1 MYTDYRTE
9 YRIFTSTISK
19 ARPQQE
25 MDKRES
31 AMLVASIV
39 AALTNA
45 YLALPGNGAPT
56 VTPWQHAT
64 RCAAVGKL
72 ATMRPHLANAA
83 VAGARPT
90 RLRHEPLSM
99 LCLCLCSH
107 QSDPLRVTCPP
118 TVPSLVAPRGNDH
131 TWCAPHCLPT
141 RRRARTTTA
150 RAYVRAFPGVQ
161 LHALSRSVTTG
172 CLARAQGRA

>member
-1 MYTDYRTE
+1 MCTYPRVSMSMLIACDQGVIHPGGLGRE
-9 YRIFTSTISK
+9 C
-19 ARPQQE
+19 ARDP
-25 MDKRES
+25 
-31 AMLVASIV
+31 AWNL
-39 AALTNA
+39 
-45 YLALPGNGAPT
+45 
-56 VTPWQHAT
+56 WQHAT

-90 RLRHEPLSM
+90 RLRHAPLSM